1 MKFISLNVRVLE
13 SVLRAAKFCVV
24 RSVCELAKMRHLEHF
39 SLAEEEVVVD
49 AELTTIETG

>member
-1 MKFISLNVRVLE
+1 MF
-13 SVLRAAKFCVV
+13 LRAAKFCVV

-39 SLAEEEVVVD
+39 SLAEEEVVD